1 MKKVYLT
8 KLIPIQI
15 WKWYK
20 YHTNT
25 YFKTDTDVNTD
36 TDINTDIAT
45 AEVATGVIDVGE
57 INFFF
62 SRKLTSP
69 VKLLLDQH
77 KTVFWL
83 QNRLLQIISC

>member
-1 MKKVYLT
+1 M
-8 KLIPIQI
+8 IPIQI